1 MTEGWRGNNED
12 VRLNAKVELWG
23 NKPLKIGYDPHL
35 IHTNTDSVP
44 SDIHLLVTLTYIN
57 TE

>member
-23 NKPLKIGYDPHL
+23 NKQLNIGHNPLL
-35 IHTNTDSVP
+35 IHTSMDSVA
-44 SDIHLLVTLTYIN
+44 SDVHLLVTLTYIN
-57 TE
+57 TA